1 MDEDYTMMKDGMYKG
16 GLYGYPTSYFDD
28 NYMYVIY
35 SLRKES
41 VEVLRVPLAAIGVK

>member
-28 NYMYVIY
+28 KYMYVIY
-35 SLRKES
+35 SLHKES
-41 VEVLRVPLAAIGVK
+41 VEVLRVPLTAIGVK